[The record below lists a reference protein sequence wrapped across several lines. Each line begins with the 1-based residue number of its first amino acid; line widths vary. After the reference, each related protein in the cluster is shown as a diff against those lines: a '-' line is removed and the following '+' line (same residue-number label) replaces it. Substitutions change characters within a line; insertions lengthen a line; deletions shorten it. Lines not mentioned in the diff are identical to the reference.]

1 MSPPKTDYEFPPPP
15 LLSSALTA
23 TTLAASMPEMYVV
36 PGVVVIERFFTVP
49 LDYLDETKGT
59 IQIFARHCVS
69 LARQKQMEQ
78 LPFMVYLQGGTDPVC
93 FFSFFPI
100 LGTRELMA
108 CGCVGPGMEAS
119 SQPPSNS
126 GMLKVLMDKGYQ
138 VLQLD
143 QRGTGLSTP
152 ISGATL
158 QLLGGLEN
166 QIRYLKLFRA
176 DNIGTTQRDLRGL
189 TGSERL

>member
-1 MSPPKTDYEFPPPP
+1 MAAMSPPKTDYEYPMPHP
-15 LLSSALTA
+15 LLPTNV
-23 TTLAASMPEMYVV
+23 TTSLPSTMPEMYVV

-49 LDYLDETKGT
+49 LDYFDDSRGT
-59 IQIFARHCVS
+59 IQLFARQCVS
-69 LARQKQMEQ
+69 LSRQKQMDQ
-78 LPFMVYLQGGTDPVC
+78 LPFMVYLQGGKG
-93 FFSFFPI
+93 I
-100 LGTRELMA
+100 RENSA
-108 CGCVGPGMEAS
+108 DGCLGPGMEAS

-158 QLLGGLEN
+158 HDIGSLDEQV
-166 QIRYLKLFRA
+166 RYLKLFRA
-176 DNIGTTQRDLRGL
+176 DNIGRKLSM
-189 TGSERL
+189 GSR

>member
-1 MSPPKTDYEFPPPP
+1 MAMSPPKADYEYPPVP
-15 LLSSALTA
+15 
-23 TTLAASMPEMYVV
+23 LAASLSVTTASTGYASSVPEMYVV

-49 LDYLDETKGT
+49 LDYLNESRGT
-59 IQIFARHCVS
+59 IQIYARHCVS
-69 LARQKQMEQ
+69 MARQKQMEQ
-78 LPFMVYLQGGTDPVC
+78 MPYIVYLQGGASLSIHANLP
-93 FFSFFPI
+93 
-100 LGTRELMA
+100 
-108 CGCVGPGMEAS
+108 GPGMESS

-158 QLLGGLEN
+158 HDRGSVEDQV
-166 QIRYLKLFRA
+166 RYLKMFRA
-176 DNIGTTQRDLRGL
+176 DNIGTH
-189 TGSERL
+189 GSR